1 MRDPLVSSNDSRP
14 RNSHDGSACQ
24 RAQKCQWNKWHR
36 TVQWRSGSRPSK
48 GDIHIIATLTTVRD
62 LLFGDVVYCNRYTEI
77 LGHVLGRG
85 TKTATNIQ
93 NFHARLELELATNQ
107 VVLVVLR
114 FFQGFCFRYH
124 KPHVLLFGEKRKE
137 NQIQAMSQK
146 DNNDNIRCSSS

>member
-1 MRDPLVSSNDSRP
+1 MRDPLVSSNDPRA

-85 TKTATNIQ
+85 TSKT
-93 NFHARLELELATNQ
+93 FMPGLSWS
-107 VVLVVLR
+107 LR
-114 FFQGFCFRYH
+114 PTRSC
-124 KPHVLLFGEKRKE
+124 LLFCASSKVFVSGITNHTCCCLEKKG
-137 NQIQAMSQK
+137 K
-146 DNNDNIRCSSS
+146 KIRYKP